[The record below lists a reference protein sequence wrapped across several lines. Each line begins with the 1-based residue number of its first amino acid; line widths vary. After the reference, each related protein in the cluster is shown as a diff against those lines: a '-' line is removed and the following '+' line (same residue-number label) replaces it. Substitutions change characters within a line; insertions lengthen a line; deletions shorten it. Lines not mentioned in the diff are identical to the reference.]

1 VPLLNKILANDHFDN
16 SPRIWAGILFLLCI
30 RTLINIFTRPILA
43 ILLTQ
48 SAPSKATL
56 GTINGANQALAA
68 LCRALGPSIGGLVLA
83 KGFAIG
89 KPWIC
94 WVGLAG
100 FSTCV
105 FIGGL
110 FLVDSKQTVE
120 KRKEYERVENEN
132 ESHGFVVGE
141 EEEDDNIKID
151 DVRNENSRERRNDNR
166 QSINRADHGNTS

>member
-1 VPLLNKILANDHFDN
+1 
-16 SPRIWAGILFLLCI
+16 
-30 RTLINIFTRPILA
+30 
-43 ILLTQ
+43 
-48 SAPSKATL
+48 
-56 GTINGANQALAA
+56 
-68 LCRALGPSIGGLVLA
+68 VLA